1 MLAIIA
7 VFSLTGCKTTN
18 DNNFVNIDDEKIIE
32 GIKNYNFNYTF
43 QKPGAFLN
51 YRHLW
56 KGYNEGFNDFAL
68 PVSKEN
74 RLYTYEVEI
83 KNDESYYFA
92 YLPKNLIEKFDENI
106 NLKVFENDKDL
117 NICDGKYINLFQNSS
132 FFNQIDLS
140 VYISNNLNDFKRTID
155 DTFLA
160 GIFKRNVMC
169 ISLNVSTKTEIK
181 KEISMFKIIQKNLND
196 IEKSFVFKNEDAKKA
211 EQDSYNLFKA
221 QMTGK
226 FIYSS
231 PSIIETQDYF
241 SYPYL
246 TFEKYNT
253 YLNKSIEIEEVNN
266 KEVIKLER
274 YIDINGKKVDMLE
287 NTNLD
292 YPPDEDVFIG
302 LQDQFKK
309 AHLKDIE
316 NNYSYFLYEE
326 IKKIIN

>member
-211 EQDSYNLFKA
+211 EQDSYNSFKA
-221 QMTGK
+221 
-226 FIYSS
+226 
-231 PSIIETQDYF
+231 
-241 SYPYL
+241 
-246 TFEKYNT
+246 
-253 YLNKSIEIEEVNN
+253 
-266 KEVIKLER
+266 
-274 YIDINGKKVDMLE
+274 
-287 NTNLD
+287 
-292 YPPDEDVFIG
+292 
-302 LQDQFKK
+302 
-309 AHLKDIE
+309 
-316 NNYSYFLYEE
+316 
-326 IKKIIN
+326 